1 MTDKHEDFNSYF
13 TFSCTDEDGSKSLS
27 KSYEEGVMWS
37 EVLNDFVDYLS
48 YVYGYNIKD
57 KVRVESP
64 FWIQRGFDVDN
75 TKGWQ
80 GEFFDPEPQVASK
93 ED

>member
-1 MTDKHEDFNSYF
+1 MIDDDYSKTF
-13 TFSCTDEDGSKSLS
+13 TFGYVSNGESKVSIRKYNEDAL
-27 KSYEEGVMWS
+27 WS

-48 YVYGYNIKD
+48 YLYGYDIKE

-64 FWIQRGFDVDN
+64 FWIKHGIDIE
-75 TKGWQ
+75 GWQ
-80 GEFFDPEPQVASK
+80 GKFFDPDPK

>member
-1 MTDKHEDFNSYF
+1 MIDKYEDFNHYY
-13 TFSCTDEDGSKSLS
+13 TFSYTNEDGSKSLN
-27 KSYEEGVMWS
+27 KVYEEGVMWT

-48 YVYGYNIKD
+48 FVYGYDIKD

-64 FWIQRGFDVDN
+64 FWRQRGFDVDN

-80 GEFFDPEPQVASK
+80 GEFFDPEPK
-93 ED
+93 KD

>member
-1 MTDKHEDFNSYF
+1 MIDKHEDFNHYYAFSYLN
-13 TFSCTDEDGSKSLS
+13 EDSAKSFS
-27 KSYEEGVMWS
+27 KSYEEGVMWT

-48 YVYGYNIKD
+48 FVYGYDIKD

-64 FWIQRGFDVDN
+64 FWMQRGFDVDN

-80 GEFFDPEPQVASK
+80 GEFCDPEPK
-93 ED
+93 KD

>member
-1 MTDKHEDFNSYF
+1 MTDKHEDFNHYY
-13 TFSCTDEDGSKSLS
+13 TFSYTNEDGSKSLN
-27 KSYEEGVMWS
+27 KVYEEGVMWS

-48 YVYGYNIKD
+48 YVYGYDIKD

-64 FWIQRGFDVDN
+64 FWKKHGVDI
-75 TKGWQ
+75 KGWR
-80 GEFFDPEPQVASK
+80 GEYFDPPTIEAVK

>member
-1 MTDKHEDFNSYF
+1 MIVDNEDFSHNY
-13 TFSCTDEDGSKSLS
+13 TFSYTNEKTSKSTF

-48 YVYGYNIKD
+48 YVYGYDIKE

-64 FWIQRGFDVDN
+64 FWNKHGVDI
-75 TKGWQ
+75 KGWQ
-80 GEFFDPEPQVASK
+80 GEYFDPPTKEAVK

>member
-1 MTDKHEDFNSYF
+1 MIDKYEDFNHYY
-13 TFSCTDEDGSKSLS
+13 TFSYTNEDGSKSLN
-27 KSYEEGVMWS
+27 KVYEEGVMWT

-48 YVYGYNIKD
+48 FVYGYDIKD

-64 FWIQRGFDVDN
+64 FWMQRGFDVDN

-80 GEFFDPEPQVASK
+80 GEFFDPSEEPK
-93 ED
+93 KD

>member
-1 MTDKHEDFNSYF
+1 
-13 TFSCTDEDGSKSLS
+13 
-27 KSYEEGVMWS
+27 MWT

-48 YVYGYNIKD
+48 FVYGYDIKD

-64 FWIQRGFDVDN
+64 FWMQRGFDVDN

-80 GEFFDPEPQVASK
+80 GEFFDPEPK
-93 ED
+93 KD

>member
-1 MTDKHEDFNSYF
+1 MIADNDFSHNY
-13 TFSCTDEDGSKSLS
+13 TFSYINEKTSKSTF

-48 YVYGYNIKD
+48 YVYCYDIKE

-64 FWIQRGFDVDN
+64 FWNKHGVDI
-75 TKGWQ
+75 KGWQ
-80 GEFFDPEPQVASK
+80 GEYFDPDPKEAVK